1 MTVSSTTNTNSYT
14 TVNATTHSFAYEFKI
29 FADGDLEV
37 IVRSATGTE
46 TGKTL
51 GTDFVVTNAG
61 VDTGGNV
68 LFKYNT
74 GTSSD
79 AHYSTTDYRP
89 ASGETV
95 LIRRNLTLTQ
105 GTDYI
110 ENDTFSS
117 NAHENAL
124 DRLTFITQSLKEELD
139 RSFKVSKTN
148 TIASAE
154 FADSAATRA
163 SKTLGFDSSGNLT
176 TVADFLPIGGDA
188 AQFTY
193 STTTTDADPGS
204 GFIRFNNTSLDSASI
219 AYVDDNEINGTDVS
233 AWVQSFDDVVGNDTN
248 RGRIRMSKANTLD
261 TWAVFK
267 VSGAVTAASG
277 YTKLALTYIDTAGTF
292 ANNDKVFL
300 SFVASGE
307 DGAIPGYLYKFATS
321 TTDGDPGAG
330 ILRFNHAT
338 YASVTEI
345 YIDDADF
352 NGGATQADTATWGA
366 STSTIKGY
374 LHIVDIN
381 DATTYARFKITA
393 AVDDETGYNKI
404 TVVHLA
410 SNNTFSADDE
420 LSVHFTGVGLK
431 GDTGSTG
438 STGSTG
444 ATGDVSLAGTQTL
457 TNKTLTSPKI
467 NEDVALTSTAT
478 ELNTLDGL
486 SRGSILYGNAS
497 AATAVLTKGTA
508 NQVLT
513 SDGTDI
519 SWSASGGAVGRNI
532 VINGAMNVVQRGT
545 STSSYTADGYSVCDR
560 WMYTVSG
567 LGTWTISQD
576 SSTPNGFGNST
587 KWDCTTADA
596 SPAVGDTLMLS
607 QRLEGQDLQQLKKG
621 LSDAE
626 NVTLSFYVNSVKTG
640 TYILELYDAD
650 NTRHI
655 SKSYTINVAN
665 TWEYKTITF
674 EGDTSGAFDNDNAR
688 SLDINFWLGS
698 GTNFTSGT
706 LATSWASVTSANR
719 AVGQVNLGDSTD
731 NNFFITGVQDGS
743 RLCSHTI

>member
-14 TVNATTHSFAYEFKI
+14 TVNATTHSFAYGFKI

-37 IVRSATGTE
+37 IVRSAAGTE
-46 TGKTL
+46 TVKTL
-51 GTDFVVTNAG
+51 DTHYVVTNAG
-61 VDTGGNV
+61 IDAGGNV
-68 LFKYNT
+68 LFKFNT

-79 AHYSTTDYRP
+79 AHFSSTDQRP

-95 LIRRNLTLTQ
+95 LLRRNLTLTQ

-117 NAHENAL
+117 NSHENAL
-124 DRLTFITQSLKEELD
+124 DRLTFITQALQEESD

-148 TIASAE
+148 TITSSE

-163 SKTLGFDSSGNLT
+163 SKTLGFDSDGNLT
-176 TVADFLPIGGDA
+176 TIADFLPIGGDA

-204 GFIRFNNTSLDSASI
+204 GFIRFNNTTLSSASI

-233 AWVQSFDDVVGNDTN
+233 AWVQSFDDVVGNLTN
-248 RGRIRMSKANTLD
+248 RGRIRISKANTLD

-267 VSGAVTAASG
+267 VSGAVTDASG
-277 YTKLALTYIDTAGTF
+277 YNKLALTYIDTAGTF

-338 YASVTEI
+338 YANVTEI

-352 NGGATQADTATWGA
+352 NGGATQADTETWGS
-366 STSTIKGY
+366 STSTIKGF

-381 DATTYARFKITA
+381 DSTTYARFKITA

-420 LSVHFTGVGLK
+420 LSVHFTRTGLK

-438 STGSTG
+438 STGATG

-457 TNKTLTSPKI
+457 TNKTLTAPKI
-467 NEDVALTSTAT
+467 NENVAVTSTAT
-478 ELNTLDGL
+478 ELNLLNGVSGLVQADFTKLAAIDASATELNQLDGTVAKTA
-486 SRGSILYGNAS
+486 GKESIWVPAGAMYPSTTNPCSDLTQVETTALRPDLKVLDFAAAADDFAQFSIAFPKSWNHSVAVTFQVFWTPSNTNTDDCIWSLQGVSVIDNGTIDVAFGTAVAVTDAGIGAIEDQQVSAVSGDLTIAS
-497 AATAVLTKGTA
+497 AAVDAQTYFQIFRDA
-508 NQVLT
+508 NA
-513 SDGTDI
+513 G
-519 SWSASGGAVGRNI
+519 
-532 VINGAMNVVQRGT
+532 
-545 STSSYTADGYSVCDR
+545 
-560 WMYTVSG
+560 
-567 LGTWTISQD
+567 
-576 SSTPNGFGNST
+576 
-587 KWDCTTADA
+587 
-596 SPAVGDTLMLS
+596 GDTFS
-607 QRLEGQDLQQLKKG
+607 GVARLLGVKIFFTTNAAN
-621 LSDAE
+621 DA
-626 NVTLSFYVNSVKTG
+626 
-640 TYILELYDAD
+640 
-650 NTRHI
+650 
-655 SKSYTINVAN
+655 
-665 TWEYKTITF
+665 
-674 EGDTSGAFDNDNAR
+674 
-688 SLDINFWLGS
+688 
-698 GTNFTSGT
+698 
-706 LATSWASVTSANR
+706 
-719 AVGQVNLGDSTD
+719 
-731 NNFFITGVQDGS
+731 
-743 RLCSHTI
+743 